1 MAAVTISITLT
12 PSQIAKLKNAHKN
25 KTCVTLRF
33 KHNQLTLTG
42 KHTVKIT
49 PLDFKKI
56 MSAKNS
62 KAKRGVEITFS
73 HQQIGGFWG
82 ALFSA
87 LATTII
93 KGVSNV
99 VQNKPFFA
107 GDGMHQTHRK
117 KKPQK
122 KKPQG
127 RGLFLPG
134 MRDRRY

>member
-25 KTCVTLRF
+25 KTSVTLRF

-73 HQQIGGFWG
+73 HSQIGGF
-82 ALFSA
+82 
-87 LATTII
+87 LATIASLLAPTVI
-93 KGVSNV
+93 KGVTNLAQGKS
-99 VQNKPFFA
+99 FFA